1 MVYLREDLCKF
12 KGDVKTA
19 IYRWCT
25 SMIDQLF
32 AGKAGLEPVAYYA
45 KNGISNA
52 IDRYDEQLNRYIDYA
67 VMFVSDKDGKID
79 TDKLIGDLVEI
90 YRSTEKR
97 TENLLG
103 MKISFRRKPPS
114 EIFSS
119 RRTRRRCGFLRNEL
133 RLFCFLKTIKKGLTR
148 KNHVSPLF
156 LASCSQ
162 RLLQRLIHPPQRI
175 GRQAA
180 QIQA

>member
-1 MVYLREDLCKF
+1 MVYLREELCKF

-19 IYRWCT
+19 VYRWIT

-45 KNGISNA
+45 KNGISNV

-67 VMFVSDKDGKID
+67 VMFVTDKEGRID

-97 TENLLG
+97 TEVLLG
-103 MKISFRRKPPS
+103 MKVEYGAGEIVVFPPDNPCVNILLPWQSIKITAEDILKMRSF
-114 EIFSS
+114 F
-119 RRTRRRCGFLRNEL
+119 
-133 RLFCFLKTIKKGLTR
+133 
-148 KNHVSPLF
+148 
-156 LASCSQ
+156 
-162 RLLQRLIHPPQRI
+162 
-175 GRQAA
+175 
-180 QIQA
+180 

>member
-1 MVYLREDLCKF
+1 MVYLREELSKF

-52 IDRYDEQLNRYIDYA
+52 IERYDEQLNRYIDYA
-67 VMFVSDKDGKID
+67 VMFVADKDGKID

-97 TENLLG
+97 TEDLFG
-103 MKISFRRKPPS
+103 MKVEYGAGEIVVFPPDNPFVNMFLPWQSVKITAEDILKIRSF
-114 EIFSS
+114 F
-119 RRTRRRCGFLRNEL
+119 
-133 RLFCFLKTIKKGLTR
+133 
-148 KNHVSPLF
+148 
-156 LASCSQ
+156 
-162 RLLQRLIHPPQRI
+162 
-175 GRQAA
+175 
-180 QIQA
+180 

>member
-1 MVYLREDLCKF
+1 MVYLREELSKF

-19 IYRWCT
+19 VYRWST

-52 IDRYDEQLNRYIDYA
+52 IERYDEQLNRYIDYA
-67 VMFVSDKDGKID
+67 VMFVADKDGKID

-97 TENLLG
+97 TEEMLG
-103 MKISFRRKPPS
+103 VKLEYGAGEIVVFPPDNPFVNMLFPWQSIKITAEDILKMRSF
-114 EIFSS
+114 F
-119 RRTRRRCGFLRNEL
+119 
-133 RLFCFLKTIKKGLTR
+133 
-148 KNHVSPLF
+148 
-156 LASCSQ
+156 
-162 RLLQRLIHPPQRI
+162 
-175 GRQAA
+175 
-180 QIQA
+180 

>member
-1 MVYLREDLCKF
+1 MIYLKEELCKF

-19 IYRWCT
+19 VYRWIT

-45 KNGISNA
+45 KNGISNV

-67 VMFVSDKDGKID
+67 VMFVTDKEGRID

-97 TENLLG
+97 TEVLLG
-103 MKISFRRKPPS
+103 MKVEYGAGEIVVFPPDNPFVNILLPWQSIKITAEDILKMRSF
-114 EIFSS
+114 F
-119 RRTRRRCGFLRNEL
+119 
-133 RLFCFLKTIKKGLTR
+133 
-148 KNHVSPLF
+148 
-156 LASCSQ
+156 
-162 RLLQRLIHPPQRI
+162 
-175 GRQAA
+175 
-180 QIQA
+180 

>member
-1 MVYLREDLCKF
+1 MVYLREELCKF

-19 IYRWCT
+19 VYRWIT

-45 KNGISNA
+45 KNGISNV

-67 VMFVSDKDGKID
+67 VMFVTDKEGRID

-97 TENLLG
+97 TEVLLG
-103 MKISFRRKPPS
+103 MKVEYGAGEIVVFPPDNPFVNILLPWQSIKITAEDILKMRSF
-114 EIFSS
+114 F
-119 RRTRRRCGFLRNEL
+119 
-133 RLFCFLKTIKKGLTR
+133 
-148 KNHVSPLF
+148 
-156 LASCSQ
+156 
-162 RLLQRLIHPPQRI
+162 
-175 GRQAA
+175 
-180 QIQA
+180 

>member
-1 MVYLREDLCKF
+1 MIYLREELSKF

-19 IYRWCT
+19 IHRWCT

-52 IDRYDEQLNRYIDYA
+52 IERYDEQLNRYIDYA
-67 VMFVSDKDGKID
+67 VMFVADKEGRID

-97 TENLLG
+97 TEVLLG
-103 MKISFRRKPPS
+103 MKVEYGAGEIAIYPPDNLFVNILLPWQSIKITAEDILKMRSF
-114 EIFSS
+114 F
-119 RRTRRRCGFLRNEL
+119 
-133 RLFCFLKTIKKGLTR
+133 
-148 KNHVSPLF
+148 
-156 LASCSQ
+156 
-162 RLLQRLIHPPQRI
+162 
-175 GRQAA
+175 
-180 QIQA
+180 

>member
-1 MVYLREDLCKF
+1 MIYLKEELCKF

-19 IYRWCT
+19 VYRWIT

-45 KNGISNA
+45 KNGISNV

-67 VMFVSDKDGKID
+67 VMFVTDKEGRID

-97 TENLLG
+97 TEVLLG
-103 MKISFRRKPPS
+103 MKVEYGAGEIVVFPPDNPFVNILLPWQS
-114 EIFSS
+114 IKITAEDILKMRS
-119 RRTRRRCGFLRNEL
+119 
-133 RLFCFLKTIKKGLTR
+133 LF
-148 KNHVSPLF
+148 
-156 LASCSQ
+156 
-162 RLLQRLIHPPQRI
+162 
-175 GRQAA
+175 
-180 QIQA
+180 

>member
-1 MVYLREDLCKF
+1 MVYLREELCKF

-19 IYRWCT
+19 VYRWST
-25 SMIDQLF
+25 SIIDQLF

-67 VMFVSDKDGKID
+67 VMFVADKEGRID

-97 TENLLG
+97 TEVLLG
-103 MKISFRRKPPS
+103 MKVEYGAGEIVVFPPDNPFVNILLPWQSIKITAEDILKMRSF
-114 EIFSS
+114 F
-119 RRTRRRCGFLRNEL
+119 
-133 RLFCFLKTIKKGLTR
+133 
-148 KNHVSPLF
+148 
-156 LASCSQ
+156 
-162 RLLQRLIHPPQRI
+162 
-175 GRQAA
+175 
-180 QIQA
+180 

>member
-1 MVYLREDLCKF
+1 MVYLKEELCKF

-25 SMIDQLF
+25 SMIDSLF
-32 AGKAGLEPVAYYA
+32 AGKVGLEPVAYYA

-67 VMFVSDKDGKID
+67 VMFVADKDGEID

-103 MKISFRRKPPS
+103 MKVEYGAGEIVVFPPDNPFINMLLPWQSVKITAEDILKIRSF
-114 EIFSS
+114 F
-119 RRTRRRCGFLRNEL
+119 
-133 RLFCFLKTIKKGLTR
+133 
-148 KNHVSPLF
+148 
-156 LASCSQ
+156 
-162 RLLQRLIHPPQRI
+162 
-175 GRQAA
+175 
-180 QIQA
+180 

>member
-1 MVYLREDLCKF
+1 MIYLKEELCKF

-19 IYRWCT
+19 VYRWIT
-25 SMIDQLF
+25 SMIDHLF

-67 VMFVSDKDGKID
+67 VMFVADKEGRID

-97 TENLLG
+97 TEVLLG
-103 MKISFRRKPPS
+103 MKVEYGAGEIVVFPPDNPFVNILLPWQSIKITAEDILKMRSF
-114 EIFSS
+114 F
-119 RRTRRRCGFLRNEL
+119 
-133 RLFCFLKTIKKGLTR
+133 
-148 KNHVSPLF
+148 
-156 LASCSQ
+156 
-162 RLLQRLIHPPQRI
+162 
-175 GRQAA
+175 
-180 QIQA
+180 

>member
-1 MVYLREDLCKF
+1 MVYLKEELCKF

-19 IYRWCT
+19 VYRWIT

-52 IDRYDEQLNRYIDYA
+52 IERYDEQLNRYIDYA
-67 VMFVSDKDGKID
+67 VMFVADKEGRID

-97 TENLLG
+97 TEVLLG
-103 MKISFRRKPPS
+103 MKVEYGAGEIVVFPPDNPFVNILLPWQSIKITAEDILKMRSF
-114 EIFSS
+114 F
-119 RRTRRRCGFLRNEL
+119 
-133 RLFCFLKTIKKGLTR
+133 
-148 KNHVSPLF
+148 
-156 LASCSQ
+156 
-162 RLLQRLIHPPQRI
+162 
-175 GRQAA
+175 
-180 QIQA
+180 

>member
-1 MVYLREDLCKF
+1 MIYLREELSKF

-19 IYRWCT
+19 IHRWCT

-67 VMFVSDKDGKID
+67 VMFVADKEGRID

-97 TENLLG
+97 TEDLFG
-103 MKISFRRKPPS
+103 MKVEYGAGEIVVFPPDNPFVNILLPWQSIKITAEDILKMRSF
-114 EIFSS
+114 F
-119 RRTRRRCGFLRNEL
+119 
-133 RLFCFLKTIKKGLTR
+133 
-148 KNHVSPLF
+148 
-156 LASCSQ
+156 
-162 RLLQRLIHPPQRI
+162 
-175 GRQAA
+175 
-180 QIQA
+180 

>member
-1 MVYLREDLCKF
+1 MVYLREELCKF

-67 VMFVSDKDGKID
+67 VMFVADKDGKID

-90 YRSTEKR
+90 YRNTEKR
-97 TENLLG
+97 TEVLLG
-103 MKISFRRKPPS
+103 MKVEYGAGEIVIYPPDNPFVNILLPWQSVKITAEDILKIRSF
-114 EIFSS
+114 F
-119 RRTRRRCGFLRNEL
+119 
-133 RLFCFLKTIKKGLTR
+133 
-148 KNHVSPLF
+148 
-156 LASCSQ
+156 
-162 RLLQRLIHPPQRI
+162 
-175 GRQAA
+175 
-180 QIQA
+180 

>member
-1 MVYLREDLCKF
+1 MIYLKEELCKF
-12 KGDVKTA
+12 KGDVKAA

-67 VMFVSDKDGKID
+67 VMFVADKEGKID
-79 TDKLIGDLVEI
+79 TDKLIDDLVEI

-97 TENLLG
+97 TEDVLG
-103 MKISFRRKPPS
+103 MKLEYGAGEIVIYPPDNPFVNMLLPWQS
-114 EIFSS
+114 VKITAEDI
-119 RRTRRRCGFLRNEL
+119 
-133 RLFCFLKTIKKGLTR
+133 LKIR
-148 KNHVSPLF
+148 SYF
-156 LASCSQ
+156 
-162 RLLQRLIHPPQRI
+162 
-175 GRQAA
+175 
-180 QIQA
+180 

>member
-1 MVYLREDLCKF
+1 MVYLREELCKF

-19 IYRWCT
+19 VYRWSA

-52 IDRYDEQLNRYIDYA
+52 IERYDEQLNRYIDYA
-67 VMFVSDKDGKID
+67 VMFVADKEGRID

-97 TENLLG
+97 TEVLLG
-103 MKISFRRKPPS
+103 MKVEYGAGEIAIYPPDNLFVNILLPWQSIKITAEDILKMRSF
-114 EIFSS
+114 F
-119 RRTRRRCGFLRNEL
+119 
-133 RLFCFLKTIKKGLTR
+133 
-148 KNHVSPLF
+148 
-156 LASCSQ
+156 
-162 RLLQRLIHPPQRI
+162 
-175 GRQAA
+175 
-180 QIQA
+180 

>member
-1 MVYLREDLCKF
+1 MIYLKEELCKF

-19 IYRWCT
+19 IYRWCM

-52 IDRYDEQLNRYIDYA
+52 IDRYDEQVNRYIDYA
-67 VMFVSDKDGKID
+67 VMFVADKEGKID

-97 TENLLG
+97 TEDLFG
-103 MKISFRRKPPS
+103 MKVEYGAGEIVVFPPDNPFVNILLPWQSVKITAEDILKILSF
-114 EIFSS
+114 F
-119 RRTRRRCGFLRNEL
+119 
-133 RLFCFLKTIKKGLTR
+133 
-148 KNHVSPLF
+148 
-156 LASCSQ
+156 
-162 RLLQRLIHPPQRI
+162 
-175 GRQAA
+175 
-180 QIQA
+180 

>member
-1 MVYLREDLCKF
+1 MVYLREEFCKF

-67 VMFVSDKDGKID
+67 VMFVADKDGKID

-90 YRSTEKR
+90 YKSTEKR
-97 TENLLG
+97 TEVLLG
-103 MKISFRRKPPS
+103 MKVEYGAGEIVVFPPDNPFVNMFLPWQSIKITAEDILKIRSF
-114 EIFSS
+114 F
-119 RRTRRRCGFLRNEL
+119 
-133 RLFCFLKTIKKGLTR
+133 
-148 KNHVSPLF
+148 
-156 LASCSQ
+156 
-162 RLLQRLIHPPQRI
+162 
-175 GRQAA
+175 
-180 QIQA
+180 

>member
-1 MVYLREDLCKF
+1 MIYLREELSKF

-19 IYRWCT
+19 IHRWCT

-52 IDRYDEQLNRYIDYA
+52 IERYDEQLNRYIDYA
-67 VMFVSDKDGKID
+67 VMFVADKEGRID

-97 TENLLG
+97 TEDLFG
-103 MKISFRRKPPS
+103 MKVEYGAGEIVVFPPDNPFVNILLPWQSIKITAEDILKMRSF
-114 EIFSS
+114 F
-119 RRTRRRCGFLRNEL
+119 
-133 RLFCFLKTIKKGLTR
+133 
-148 KNHVSPLF
+148 
-156 LASCSQ
+156 
-162 RLLQRLIHPPQRI
+162 
-175 GRQAA
+175 
-180 QIQA
+180 

>member
-1 MVYLREDLCKF
+1 MVYLKEELCKF

-19 IYRWCT
+19 IYMWCT

-45 KNGISNA
+45 KNGIANA

-67 VMFVSDKDGKID
+67 AMFVADKEGKID

-97 TENLLG
+97 TEDVFG
-103 MKISFRRKPPS
+103 MKLEYGAGEIVIYPPDNPFVNILFPWQSVKITAEDILKIRSF
-114 EIFSS
+114 F
-119 RRTRRRCGFLRNEL
+119 
-133 RLFCFLKTIKKGLTR
+133 
-148 KNHVSPLF
+148 
-156 LASCSQ
+156 
-162 RLLQRLIHPPQRI
+162 
-175 GRQAA
+175 
-180 QIQA
+180 

>member
-1 MVYLREDLCKF
+1 MIYLKEELCKF

-52 IDRYDEQLNRYIDYA
+52 IDRYDEQLSRYIDYA
-67 VMFVSDKDGKID
+67 VMFVADKDGKID
-79 TDKLIGDLVEI
+79 TDKFIGDLVGI

-97 TENLLG
+97 TEVLLG
-103 MKISFRRKPPS
+103 MKVEYGAGEIVVFPPDNPFVNILLPWQSVKITAEDILKIRSF
-114 EIFSS
+114 F
-119 RRTRRRCGFLRNEL
+119 
-133 RLFCFLKTIKKGLTR
+133 
-148 KNHVSPLF
+148 
-156 LASCSQ
+156 
-162 RLLQRLIHPPQRI
+162 
-175 GRQAA
+175 
-180 QIQA
+180 

>member
-1 MVYLREDLCKF
+1 MVYLREELCKF

-19 IYRWCT
+19 VYRWIT

-45 KNGISNA
+45 KNGISNV

-67 VMFVSDKDGKID
+67 VMFVADRDGKID

-97 TENLLG
+97 TEVLLG
-103 MKISFRRKPPS
+103 MKVEYGAGEIAIYPPDNLFVNILLPWQSIKITAEDILKMRSF
-114 EIFSS
+114 F
-119 RRTRRRCGFLRNEL
+119 
-133 RLFCFLKTIKKGLTR
+133 
-148 KNHVSPLF
+148 
-156 LASCSQ
+156 
-162 RLLQRLIHPPQRI
+162 
-175 GRQAA
+175 
-180 QIQA
+180 

>member
-1 MVYLREDLCKF
+1 MVYLKEELCKF
-12 KGDVKTA
+12 KGDVKIA

-67 VMFVSDKDGKID
+67 VMFVADKDGKID

-90 YRSTEKR
+90 YKSTEKR
-97 TENLLG
+97 TEDVLG
-103 MKISFRRKPPS
+103 MKLEYGAGEIVVFPPDNPFVNILLPWQSVKITAEDILKIRSF
-114 EIFSS
+114 F
-119 RRTRRRCGFLRNEL
+119 
-133 RLFCFLKTIKKGLTR
+133 
-148 KNHVSPLF
+148 
-156 LASCSQ
+156 
-162 RLLQRLIHPPQRI
+162 
-175 GRQAA
+175 
-180 QIQA
+180 